1 MVALPEKVG
10 ILCTNCNMRHRLQIV
25 VCQSQIGEEPFSEV
39 GAAQS
44 LEQCMA
50 DHAVDLRVSQV
61 SAESDSVEF
70 RCRLCRRVYQMN
82 VSLFETH
89 QQ

>member
-1 MVALPEKVG
+1 
-10 ILCTNCNMRHRLQIV
+10 MRHRLQIQ
-25 VCQSQIGEEPFSEV
+25 VCQSQIGEEPFSEI
-39 GAAQS
+39 GAAHS

-50 DHAVDLRVSQV
+50 DHAIDLRVSQV
-61 SAESDSVEF
+61 DAESETVQF
-70 RCRLCRRVYQMN
+70 RCRLCRRAYHLA